1 MMLLMKFKALIT
13 DLDYTLVFLPID
25 WEKLR
30 EEVRKILKTS
40 HPLKPLASSIPVAA
54 KGDKRL
60 IEKAFKYIEEVEFRA
75 SETVKYN
82 RELVDFFKKLKDR
95 GLKIGL
101 VTLQGLRP
109 ARNTLR
115 KLGILEFFDVIVT
128 REDSLSRKEQILIAL
143 RKLNVKASET
153 IFVGDSVTDAKAGKE
168 LGIYTVIIGNKAS
181 GGQNLENIIELNEQI

>member
-1 MMLLMKFKALIT
+1 MKFKALIT